1 MVSSLWINFQ
11 ITTIRVQSKHLAM
24 KFNFFLYSDK
34 LIKTHGCVSVAKKA
48 VWHTSVL
55 ITGIANLPFSTPRI
69 SITTTLISMKF
80 TYFMHTIH
88 ATLHTKF
95 EGNWPS
101 SSGCENCSIF
111 TFFFFFAPFYKSNFE
126 PTKTP
131 FSWIYFFQLWHTYY
145 NKALCGLS

>member
-34 LIKTHGCVSVAKKA
+34 LIKTHTCVSAAKKA

-55 ITGIANLPFSTPRI
+55 ITGTANLPFSTSRI
-69 SITTTLISMKF
+69 SITTWLISMKF
-80 TYFMHTIH
+80 TYFMHTIY

-101 SSGCENCSIF
+101 SLGDTYVKIAPFF
-111 TFFFFFAPFYKSNFE
+111 TFFFFFTPYYKSNLE
-126 PTKTP
+126 PTKNTLLMDL
-131 FSWIYFFQLWHTYY
+131 FISNLAH
-145 NKALCGLS
+145 L